1 MVGKNEIGGLEKTM
15 KGARDGL
22 EARRRT
28 LENYCSAVRFLI
40 QPWGSFGRRQTV
52 VVVSRV
58 IFDAHA
64 WVSKRFK
71 EFARSFEVR
80 PELHR
85 LDVFESAAG
94 EVNSFEEQSQFFEAH
109 FQTNRAAS
117 LQVSDSINPLTTGTS
132 FKACQGLLHQQVDGR
147 SDGQAALS
155 G

>member
-64 WVSKRFK
+64 WMAGDLSCVQ
-71 EFARSFEVR
+71 ARSTATKWRR
-80 PELHR
+80 PAWL
-85 LDVFESAAG
+85 
-94 EVNSFEEQSQFFEAH
+94 SFS
-109 FQTNRAAS
+109 S
-117 LQVSDSINPLTTGTS
+117 SIICENL
-132 FKACQGLLHQQVDGR
+132 
-147 SDGQAALS
+147 
-155 G
+155 